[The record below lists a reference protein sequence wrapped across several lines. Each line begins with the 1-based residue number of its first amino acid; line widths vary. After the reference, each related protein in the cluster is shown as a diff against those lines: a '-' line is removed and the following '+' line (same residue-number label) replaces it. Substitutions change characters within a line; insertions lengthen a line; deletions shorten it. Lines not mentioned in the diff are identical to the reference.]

1 MSKGERHVTETVND
15 DAQPK
20 GPTSKDPGASQRAR
34 ELVRQPRAILGA
46 AALLVFVAAATIWV
60 VRDSSS
66 SPTSAVVEP
75 VGPVALSA
83 NGLRTLATTVGQPI
97 YWAGPRRHF
106 LYELTRTASG
116 NVLIR
121 YLPPGAAAG
130 TRRPE
135 LTIATYPYKHALQA
149 LKNIVG
155 SRGHNL
161 PGGGL
166 ALVDT
171 RSPSSVHIA
180 YPKVDYQ
187 VEVYDPS
194 PARAQSVA
202 FSGRVRPVS

>member
-34 ELVRQPRAILGA
+34 ELVRQPRAIL
-46 AALLVFVAAATIWV
+46 VAAATIWV

-66 SPTSAVVEP
+66 SPTSMAVEP

-106 LYELTRTASG
+106 LYELTRTGSG

-121 YLPPGAAAG
+121 YLPPGAGAG

-149 LKNIVG
+149 LRNIVG

-180 YPKVDYQ
+180 YANVDYQ